1 MSHRPL
7 DPIGSAFEFGALD
20 DLRRI
25 DGLFPSIGAQVS
37 EASRLAEALRGPI
50 SETQRL
56 AELMRRPVLEAQ
68 LATQAMR
75 RPLFDLA
82 RYMSEQQQ
90 SVGDAMRKALLL
102 TAPSVV
108 EIGRAMDSF
117 RPAIGEAV
125 RASEQLNAYVASL
138 GPDITRIGA
147 AVQSAAQSPLI
158 QEALRAA
165 ESISRTYPELF
176 ATPALEA
183 FRDTLEAAAEQ
194 ASAIPATDGRQG
206 ADSAASLP
214 QISRDAAFFLAGL
227 LVSILI
233 LLIQTRQSAE
243 AEKRLYD
250 RLDADKAE
258 QAARLEEEVS
268 SILAELLRQV
278 APPRR
283 YVSGARQ
290 AVVKE
295 FPQPGSRVVSHIQ
308 PGQLVWSDLH
318 QGKWIRVE
326 YPDGEGG
333 VGYGWALKKYFKR
346 VSPSP

>member
-1 MSHRPL
+1 MSHRPV

-82 RYMSEQQQ
+82 RFMSEQQQ
-90 SVGDAMRKALLL
+90 SVGDAMRKALLF

-194 ASAIPATDGRQG
+194 ALATPATDINQG
-206 ADSAASLP
+206 ADSASPLP
-214 QISRDAAFFLAGL
+214 QISRDAAFFLMGV

-258 QAARLEEEVS
+258 ETARLEELS
-268 SILAELLRQV
+268 SVLVELLRQV

-283 YVSGARQ
+283 YVSGTRRA
-290 AVVKE
+290 AVKE
-295 FPQPGSRVVSHIQ
+295 SPQPGSRVVAHIE
-308 PGQLVWSDLH
+308 PGQLVWSDSD

-326 YPDGEGG
+326 YLDSEGG